1 MRPHPRF
8 TPVPADTTGRRGDP
22 QDGHDP
28 YLQHRPGNHGC
39 DHRAELEAQQAQPT
53 QQASAQVPGP
63 ATPPAAKTHR

>member
-1 MRPHPRF
+1 MRPYPRF

-39 DHRAELEAQQAQPT
+39 DHRAEPEAPLTQP
-53 QQASAQVPGP
+53 SPPVPRP
-63 ATPPAAKTHR
+63 RATPPAPRTER